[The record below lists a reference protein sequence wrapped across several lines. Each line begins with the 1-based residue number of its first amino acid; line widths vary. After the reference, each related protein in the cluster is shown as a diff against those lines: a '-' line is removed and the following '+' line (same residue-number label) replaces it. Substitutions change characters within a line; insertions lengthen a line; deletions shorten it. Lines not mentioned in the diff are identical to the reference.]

1 MVHRLLLLRYAVINE
16 SEEFDGETA
25 IDTFLLYSFAT
36 ISEHTGRRDAT
47 GIAMKTG
54 KKLW

>member
-1 MVHRLLLLRYAVINE
+1 MHRLLLLRYAVINE